1 MDKMQR
7 LSETLRNLIE
17 SDFSGYIKINF
28 SQGSLG
34 RVEKSEEFDD
44 TATILAVETSG
55 RRTRKAAG
63 IEHAGAATA
72 LAEKLPVMLVALG
85 MTAIAGGAF
94 AEDVRETQAVH
105 APTAAQVRIVK
116 PGDTAEISF
125 LCRLRTGE
133 IAASSGPVGPDE
145 KKSKLFLLRKERG
158 SYPLTAVAPDA
169 PLPVVNEQPFE
180 QEILDRIAL
189 QLAGMQEGEKRRM
202 TLTASDIAARDEQN
216 YVARISRVRTR
227 PKEMRMTPGEYEFRA
242 RKTAEVGQHVA
253 LYPEVSGL
261 VERVTADEVLVRFT
275 AEPSVVINTAFG
287 PARVRETENEWQ
299 IIVDARPGDIVRTGV
314 FAGRIVA
321 VDEQTL
327 TIDYRHPFGGE
338 PLQCDVT
345 VEKIADPIPVPAGA
359 GA

>member
-1 MDKMQR
+1 MDKMKR

-34 RVEKSEEFDD
+34 RVEKSEEFED
-44 TATILAVETSG
+44 TATILEVETRG
-55 RRTRKAAG
+55 RRSRIAPDMERSVADAG
-63 IEHAGAATA
+63 
-72 LAEKLPVMLVALG
+72 LADKLPVMLMVLG
-85 MTAIAGGAF
+85 ITAIAGGAF
-94 AEDVRETQAVH
+94 AEDVRESQVTH

-125 LCRLRTGE
+125 LCRLRNGE
-133 IAASSGPVGPDE
+133 IAASSGPVVPDE
-145 KKSKLFLLRKERG
+145 RKSKLFLPRG
-158 SYPLTAVAPDA
+158 ESGALPVRAAEPAA
-169 PLPVVNEQPFE
+169 PLKVTKEQPFE

-216 YVARISRVRTR
+216 YVSRISRVRTR
-227 PKEMRMTPGEYEFRA
+227 PKEMRMTPGEYEFRE
-242 RKTAEVGQHVA
+242 RKTAQVGQKVA
-253 LYPEVSGL
+253 LYTDVTGT
-261 VERVTADEVLVRFT
+261 VERVTDDEVLVRFA
-275 AEPSVVINTAFG
+275 AEPAVVINTSFG
-287 PARVRETENEWQ
+287 PARIRETENAWE
-299 IIVDARPGDIVRTGV
+299 IVIDARPGDIVRTGV

-338 PLQCDVT
+338 PLHCDVT

>member
-1 MDKMQR
+1 MDKMKR
-7 LSETLRNLIE
+7 LSETLRTLIE
-17 SDFSGYIKINF
+17 GEFSGYIKINF

-34 RVEKSEEFDD
+34 RVEKSEEFED
-44 TATILAVETSG
+44 TATILEVETRG
-55 RRTRKAAG
+55 RRNRAVAEMERPG
-63 IEHAGAATA
+63 SGAA
-72 LAEKLPVMLVALG
+72 LAEKLPVMLLAIG
-85 MTAIAGGAF
+85 ITAIAGAACA
-94 AEDVRETQAVH
+94 AEMREIPSAHT
-105 APTAAQVRIVK
+105 PAAQVRSLK
-116 PGDTAEISF
+116 PGDTAEINF

-133 IAASSGPVGPDE
+133 LAASSGPVVPDE
-145 KKSKLFLLRKERG
+145 RKSKLFLLRGESG
-158 SYPLTAVAPDA
+158 ALPLRAAEPAA
-169 PLPVVNEQPFE
+169 PLKVMKEQPFE

-216 YVARISRVRTR
+216 YVSRISRVRTR

-242 RKTAEVGQHVA
+242 RKTAEVGQKVA
-253 LYPEVSGL
+253 LYPDVSGS
-261 VERVTADEVLVRFT
+261 VERVTADEVLVRFA
-275 AEPSVVINTAFG
+275 AEPSVVINTSFG
-287 PARVRETENEWQ
+287 PARIRETENAWE
-299 IIVDARPGDIVRTGV
+299 IIIDARPGDIVRTGV